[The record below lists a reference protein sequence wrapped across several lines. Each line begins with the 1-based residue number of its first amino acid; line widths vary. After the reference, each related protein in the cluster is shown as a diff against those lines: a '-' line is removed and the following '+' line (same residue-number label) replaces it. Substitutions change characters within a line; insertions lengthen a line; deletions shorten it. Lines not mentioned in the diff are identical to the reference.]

1 MDILNITEN
10 KLQLSTG
17 LLQKSFAKT
26 DFSRLLGEKSLI
38 LHVTENAITSE
49 TYLFDGTKID
59 ENEFTLYEGMAF
71 FGKTLSDILEKASY
85 DESDIKSLTDFTRA
99 VDYIL
104 SQDDSSGTGKD
115 FASGGKGI
123 IIKSGR
129 DKTDILFISAKIF
142 ESCAENHK
150 SDYYEL
156 SGKYR
161 YKGLDNVQQLC
172 FLRAVVAYRALTAH
186 FPFENRDTSKRQEDI
201 FDENFI
207 PLSLYNPEISQPLAK
222 SIESSLKAKISQK
235 VMAGKKNL
243 TDAKAENKRLELLEE
258 AKAFDSQTFRT
269 ELEKKSQADS
279 SQDDLLAKK
288 RQDFTS
294 KMSKKL
300 KTKRFLRRNKNR
312 IITAIAVCL
321 FAAWGASG
329 FAKQN
334 AKLVT
339 TKGMTS
345 TETTQAFYSMIHRM
359 DVPNLQEIIS
369 GKQTKDLFTRISA
382 YYVSSKQRLQV
393 SPDSGTVTP
402 AKWFFYRKASKNWM
416 FGISKLKIDGEDF
429 ASDRKYSI
437 RKDRPLA
444 LTEENGNLLQE
455 GSEISHVA
463 EYYLIEQAESKIHVQ
478 KNTDKVTLRY
488 TGKRWRVVSVKGTT
502 KTESIKAKAFA
513 EEYYNT
519 LGRDIENQ
527 DEYELSMME
536 NPDEKSKVREAV
548 AKLREKYDW
557 IPAEEDMIFAA
568 EELFDD
574 FGSIEAEK
582 YLREAKAQGLP
593 KANE

>member
-1 MDILNITEN
+1 
-10 KLQLSTG
+10 S
-17 LLQKSFAKT
+17 
-26 DFSRLLGEKSLI
+26 
-38 LHVTENAITSE
+38 
-49 TYLFDGTKID
+49 
-59 ENEFTLYEGMAF
+59 
-71 FGKTLSDILEKASY
+71 
-85 DESDIKSLTDFTRA
+85 
-99 VDYIL
+99 
-104 SQDDSSGTGKD
+104 
-115 FASGGKGI
+115 
-123 IIKSGR
+123 
-129 DKTDILFISAKIF
+129 KIF
-142 ESCAENHK
+142 ENCAENHK

-161 YKGLDNVQQLC
+161 YKGLDNEQQLC
-172 FLRAVVAYRALTAH
+172 FLRGVVAYRALTPH
-186 FPFENRDTSKRQEDI
+186 FPFEENDTSKRQEDI

-207 PLSLYNPEISQPLAK
+207 PISLYDPEISQPLAK
-222 SIESSLKAKISQK
+222 SIESSLKAKITQK
-235 VMAGKKNL
+235 IIAGKKNL
-243 TDAKAENKRLELLEE
+243 TDTKAENKRQELLAE
-258 AKAFDSQTFRT
+258 AKDFDSAAFKI
-269 ELEKKSQADS
+269 ELEKRAQKDS
-279 SQDDLLAKK
+279 SHDILAEK
-288 RQDFTS
+288 RQDFTR

-300 KTKRFLRRNKNR
+300 KIRRFMRRNKSR
-312 IITAIAVCL
+312 ILTAITICL

-359 DVPNLQEIIS
+359 DVPNLQEIIT

-429 ASDRKYSI
+429 TSDKKYPI
-437 RKDRPLA
+437 RKDRPLP

-455 GSEISHVA
+455 GSETTHVA

-488 TGKRWRVVSVKGTT
+488 TGKRWRVVSVRGST
-502 KTESIKAKAFA
+502 KTESIKAKAFSD
-513 EEYYNT
+513 EYYKI

-527 DEYELSMME
+527 DEYELSVME
-536 NPDEKSKVREAV
+536 NPDERSKVREAV

-568 EELFDD
+568 EGLLND

-582 YLREAKAQGLP
+582 YLREAKAQGAILT
-593 KANE
+593 NE